1 MAEEPAPAAASDP
14 LDPNSPA
21 ASPAP
26 DPAATPVEASAAAPL
41 PDAPLAAAPAPADA
55 VADAAA
61 VDAGTADA
69 SAYGPPITDPASA
82 DAAGAPDPADA
93 MAAAGSADAL
103 EDGGVIDQ
111 ATIDELLKQANF
123 EDPTAVQEEAAVAPR
138 LPDTSNFELPNF
150 QQVMADAQV
159 SSIDLLRDVELNVKI
174 ELGRSRMLVED
185 VLKLGEG
192 SVVELDKLAGD
203 PVDVFVNDRLV
214 ARGEVLV
221 LNDNFCVRV
230 NEILAGAKEEF

>member
-1 MAEEPAPAAASDP
+1 MAEQPPAADTPPQPASEPAP
-14 LDPNSPA
+14 PA
-21 ASPAP
+21 PAP
-26 DPAATPVEASAAAPL
+26 DATAAAPV
-41 PDAPLAAAPAPADA
+41 PDAAPAPD
-55 VADAAA
+55 VAPVAAQA
-61 VDAGTADA
+61 PPSASDA
-69 SAYGPPITDPASA
+69 SAQSA
-82 DAAGAPDPADA
+82 
-93 MAAAGSADAL
+93 
-103 EDGGVIDQ
+103 EDSGISKES
-111 ATIDELLKQANF
+111 IEELLKQANF
-123 EDPTAVQEEAAVAPR
+123 DGPEANENADANKDLSVEQLLQQANFDEAATAPGADAEAFK
-138 LPDTSNFELPNF
+138 LPSF

-185 VLKLGEG
+185 VLKLAEG

-230 NEILAGAKEEF
+230 NEIVPAMKEEGP

>member
-1 MAEEPAPAAASDP
+1 MAEEQPPAAVTP
-14 LDPNSPA
+14 PA
-21 ASPAP
+21 QPIDAG
-26 DPAATPVEASAAAPL
+26 AANASA
-41 PDAPLAAAPAPADA
+41 
-55 VADAAA
+55 V
-61 VDAGTADA
+61 A
-69 SAYGPPITDPASA
+69 SAPTESG
-82 DAAGAPDPADA
+82 AA
-93 MAAAGSADAL
+93 
-103 EDGGVIDQ
+103 DQ
-111 ATIDELLKQANF
+111 AAIDELLKQASF
-123 EDPTAVQEEAAVAPR
+123 DDPSALEGSPASDAEQFP
-138 LPDTSNFELPNF
+138 LPNF
-150 QQVMADAQV
+150 QQVMQDAQV

-230 NEILAGAKEEF
+230 NEIVAGVKEEGL

>member
-1 MAEEPAPAAASDP
+1 MADDPAPVTGQT
-14 LDPNSPA
+14 
-21 ASPAP
+21 PAP
-26 DPAATPVEASAAAPL
+26 QAQPEAQSTPPTPPTEAPPAPTPLAADSAAAT
-41 PDAPLAAAPAPADA
+41 APAG
-55 VADAAA
+55 DAAL
-61 VDAGTADA
+61 GNQ
-69 SAYGPPITDPASA
+69 
-82 DAAGAPDPADA
+82 
-93 MAAAGSADAL
+93 
-103 EDGGVIDQ
+103 ID
-111 ATIDELLKQANF
+111 IDELLKQASLD
-123 EDPTAVQEEAAVAPR
+123 EPSAGKAPAAAGATSGSAAPADPAPPDAAPFD
-138 LPDTSNFELPNF
+138 LPSF

-230 NEILAGAKEEF
+230 NEIVAGTKDESR